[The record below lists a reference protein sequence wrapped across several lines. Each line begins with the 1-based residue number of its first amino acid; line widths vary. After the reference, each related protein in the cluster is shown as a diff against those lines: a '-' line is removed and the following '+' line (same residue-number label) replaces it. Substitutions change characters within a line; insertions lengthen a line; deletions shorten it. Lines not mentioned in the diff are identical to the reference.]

1 MDNSERKIVVECDE
15 MWSFV
20 GKKANKA
27 WIWLAMDVATR
38 QIIGVHIGNR
48 SAEDASKLLKSIPE
62 MYRKNSEF
70 IADKLDAYTA
80 VFPGILQVD
89 KGSGLTNH
97 IERFN
102 CTMRQR
108 IGRLVRKTLSFS
120 KKLNNHVGSIWN
132 FIHYYNQICISSVL

>member
-1 MDNSERKIVVECDE
+1 
-15 MWSFV
+15 
-20 GKKANKA
+20 
-27 WIWLAMDVATR
+27 MDVESR

-48 SAEDASKLLKSIPE
+48 SSKDAAKLLESIPE
-62 MYRKNSEF
+62 VYKKNSVF
-70 IADKLDAYTA
+70 IADKLDAYAA

-108 IGRLVRKTLSFS
+108 ISRLVRKTLSFS
-120 KKLNNHVGSIWN
+120 KKFNNHVGAIWN
-132 FIHYYNQICISSVL
+132 FIHYYNKMCAS

>member
-1 MDNSERKIVVECDE
+1 MVEYDE
-15 MWSFV
+15 IWSFV
-20 GKKANKA
+20 GTKTNKT

-48 SAEDASKLLKSIPE
+48 SAEDAYKLLKSIPE
-62 MYRKNSEF
+62 IYRKNSEF
-70 IADKLDAYTA
+70 IADKLDAYTP
-80 VFPGILQVD
+80 VFSGILQVS

-108 IGRLVRKTLSFS
+108 VGRLVRKTLSFS
-120 KKLNNHVGSIWN
+120 KKFSNHVGAIWN
-132 FIHYYNQICISSVL
+132 FIHYYNEMCAS